1 MKRLLTATAVKN
13 AKPGQNPKPGSAQ
26 DKDYKLT
33 DGGGLYL
40 LITVKGGK
48 YWRYNYLLAGREKTK
63 ALGTYPEVS
72 LDEAR
77 DARDAARKHVK
88 ADKDP
93 VVEAQAETREAV
105 LALEN
110 SRPFHVVA
118 AEWLAAKYPA
128 SRRAK
133 STINVRR
140 NSIAKLNAAFG
151 DLDIRAVNKVKYL
164 SDVLT
169 KCELAETYVTRVN
182 VQRDGIA
189 IMGYAVGLGYIDLN
203 PFAGVRFAASFT
215 SPAETEESR
224 PALVEPVPFGELL
237 RNIDTKVVP
246 THDKRTRHA
255 PINRLALRILAL
267 TMVRPGELAQAEWAW
282 VDWDAPKLVVPFR
295 ILKQR
300 TKRKLSKSK
309 RAHQN
314 FEVPLSRQ
322 AVAELRQLEKLTGR
336 SKFLF
341 PARPSRWGD
350 LHQVSD
356 QTISEVTIN
365 AALGR
370 IGYKGIHCAHGF
382 RSSAS
387 TMLNA
392 ERVTI
397 RASDGEEIE
406 MPRWVD
412 QKALI
417 EVQLDHEDASTQ
429 AIYDRGGR
437 WKERAQVMQLWADR
451 IDQMRGV
458 SAAARYPVKLTLV
471 A

>member
-1 MKRLLTATAVKN
+1 MKRRLTDPACKN
-13 AKPGQNPKPGSAQ
+13 AKPGKNPKKGSKQNA
-26 DKDYKLT
+26 DYKLT

-40 LITVKGGK
+40 LVTVKGGK
-48 YWRYNYLLAGREKTK
+48 YWRYNYDLAGREKTK
-63 ALGTYPEVS
+63 PLGTYPDVS
-72 LDEAR
+72 LLEAR
-77 DARDAARKHVK
+77 ALHDAARTQVK
-88 ADKDP
+88 DGKDP
-93 VVEAQAETREAV
+93 VMEARVEKREAV

-110 SRPFHVVA
+110 ARPFRLVA

-133 STINVRR
+133 STINARK
-140 NSIAKLNAAFG
+140 NSIDKLNAAFG
-151 DLDIRAVNKVKYL
+151 ELDIRAVDKVKYL
-164 SDVLT
+164 SDVLNT
-169 KCELAETYVTRVN
+169 CELAETYATRVN
-182 VQRDGIA
+182 VQRDAIA
-189 IMGYAVGLGYIDLN
+189 IMGFAVGKGYIDLN
-203 PFAGVRFAASFT
+203 PFAGVRFAASYT

-224 PALVEPVPFGELL
+224 PALIEPKRFGQLL
-237 RNIDTKVVP
+237 RDIDAKIVV

-255 PINRLALRILAL
+255 PINRLCLRILAL
-267 TMVRPGELAQAEWAW
+267 TMVRPGELAKAEWKW
-282 VDWDAPKLVVPFR
+282 IDWETPKLVVPFSV
-295 ILKQR
+295 LKQR

-309 RAHQN
+309 RAN
-314 FEVPLSRQ
+314 KDFEVPLSRQ
-322 AVAELRQLEKLTGR
+322 AVAELRELQKLTGK

-350 LHQVSD
+350 LHQVTD
-356 QTISEVTIN
+356 KTLAEPTIN
-365 AALGR
+365 AALNR
-370 IGYKGIHCAHGF
+370 IGYQDIHCAHGF
-382 RSSAS
+382 RSSGS

-397 RASDGEEIE
+397 KDVNGEEIE
-406 MPRWVD
+406 MDRWPE

-458 SAAARYPVKLTLV
+458 SAATRYPKLALV